1 MLKSLSTLA
10 LILYSFSSFAQPQL
24 KIDSVTINGQYDH
37 YHHQQGDQFKV
48 TVYDWASSHQKEYS
62 TAIDPSGKFNI
73 KIPFPVA
80 GDIFL
85 DWGRLYEGNVAF
97 PGETIRL
104 YADLDEYKG
113 AKKMPAHTRFEGTN
127 ATVHTDYMRY
137 YHDILST
144 AGDGFYDLR
153 ERTSSGPALRD
164 SVIILLQQHLHTLDG
179 YARKHNLDKRSTQI
193 IQSNLRFSAAS
204 AMTQFSYKVLGEGNL
219 LDAAYFQTLD
229 SINTLAQSG
238 GFFSGEYMTVLR
250 DKKNYAYTLASKA
263 KTKNADSVFNLLVK
277 NDFEKELAYTWK
289 ISTGFAASRSLE
301 STDMQAFEAHVKNPF
316 LRSEIHAKN
325 DALIQLAQDD
335 GLLANTRLITA
346 IPELAT
352 AEELMAHIANQF
364 KGKVIYM
371 DIWGTW
377 CAPCREQMKY
387 SPALKQRLKNKDV
400 VFVYLANRSPE
411 TAWKT
416 AIKQYKI
423 TGGNVVHFN
432 LPKAQQSMIEKKYL
446 FRGFPTYILI
456 DKAGKFITN
465 QAPRPSEPDAVEK
478 AIEGLL

>member
-37 YHHQQGDQFKV
+37 YHYQQGDQFKV

-80 GDIFL
+80 GDVFL
-85 DWGRLYEGNVAF
+85 DWGRLYEANVAF
-97 PGETIRL
+97 PGETIHL

-113 AKKMPAHTRFEGTN
+113 AKKMPARTRFEGTN
-127 ATVHTDYMRY
+127 ATVHTDYLRY
-137 YHDILST
+137 YHDVMSIRGDSLHSLRNRLSS
-144 AGDGFYDLR
+144 DL
-153 ERTSSGPALRD
+153 EYRD
-164 SVIILLQQHLHTLDG
+164 SAVIVLQRNLRMLDD
-179 YARKHNLDKRSTQI
+179 YARKQNLGERSIQI
-193 IQSNLRFSAAS
+193 IQAGLRFSTAS
-204 AMTQFSYKVLGEGNL
+204 AMTQFTYKLTGNRSL
-219 LDAAYFQTLD
+219 ISPAYFSTVD
-229 SINTLAQSG
+229 SIHTMAQSAE
-238 GFFSGEYMTVLR
+238 FFSGEYMTVLR
-250 DKKNYAYTLASKA
+250 DKKSYAYTLANKA
-263 KTKNADSVFNLLVK
+263 KTKNVDSVWSSLLK
-277 NDFEKELAYTWK
+277 NDVEKELAYTW
-289 ISTGFAASRSLE
+289 STNQYLAASNSLGNNE
-301 STDMQAFEAHVKNPF
+301 LQAFEDKVKDPY

-325 DALIQLAQDD
+325 NELIQLAQNDA
-335 GLLANTRLITA
+335 LLKNTRLITT

-377 CAPCREQMKY
+377 CAPCREEMKY

-400 VFVYLANRSPE
+400 VFVYLANNSPE

-416 AIKQYKI
+416 AIKQHKI